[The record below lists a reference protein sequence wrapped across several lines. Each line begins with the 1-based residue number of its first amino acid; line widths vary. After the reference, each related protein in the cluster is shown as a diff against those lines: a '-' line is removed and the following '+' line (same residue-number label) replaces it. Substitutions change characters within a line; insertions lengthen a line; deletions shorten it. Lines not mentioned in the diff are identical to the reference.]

1 MTRFWGEREM
11 VRGIL
16 ATALLAMS
24 AWAPP
29 LAAADDA
36 FPVAPA
42 PDYADPA
49 AWLCRP
55 DSPGFCATD
64 LDATVIAADGSVTV
78 ERWRAPEAEPAI
90 DCFYL
95 YPTASLD
102 MAPNSDLVPGDQPG
116 EEIHTVRRNF
126 ARFAGTCRLFAPIY
140 RSTTLSQSRGLVPA
154 GDRELA
160 YADVLAAWTYYLEHD
175 NHGRG
180 VVLIGHS
187 QGSSMIR
194 QLLVEQIDGKPAQ
207 HLLVSALPIGSNIRV
222 PEGQGVGG
230 DLKHIAVCREPGQTG
245 CLITY
250 NTYRAEAP
258 PPDDAVLGGRL
269 ADGMRLVC
277 VNPAALAGGAAPL
290 DAYLEAR
297 HTLGQIPAAGQPPWL
312 PGGPAIETPYVR
324 VPGLLRGECKS
335 DEHGD
340 YLALT
345 IHPDPADP
353 RANDLL
359 GEVRRGGEVLPEW
372 GFHVID
378 MELAMGDLVRV
389 VEAQAE
395 SWARREDGRVD

>member
-1 MTRFWGEREM
+1 MA
-11 VRGIL
+11 RGVL
-16 ATALLAMS
+16 AAALLVVTT
-24 AWAPP
+24 WAAP
-29 LAAADDA
+29 LAAADEA
-36 FPVAPA
+36 FAVAQA

-49 AWLCRP
+49 VWLCRP

-64 LDATVIAADGSVTV
+64 LDASVVGEDSSVEV
-78 ERWRAPEAEPAI
+78 ERWRAPETEPAI

-102 MAPNSDLVPGDQPG
+102 RAPNSDLVPGDQPG

-126 ARFAGTCRLFAPIY
+126 ARFARACRLFAPIY
-140 RSTTLSQSRGLVPA
+140 RSTTISQMRGLVPA

-160 YADVLAAWTYYLEHD
+160 YADVLAAWNHYLEHD
-175 NHGRG
+175 NRGRG

-187 QGSSMIR
+187 QGSGMIR
-194 QLLVEQIDGKPAQ
+194 RLLVEQIDGKPAQ
-207 HLLVSALPIGSNIRV
+207 RLLVSAMPIGINFSV
-222 PEGQGVGG
+222 PQGADVGG
-230 DLKHIAVCREPGQTG
+230 DLKHIPVCRERGQTS

-258 PPDDAVLGGRL
+258 PPDNAVLGGRL

-277 VNPAALAGGAAPL
+277 VNPAALAGGEAPL

-297 HTLGQIPAAGQPPWL
+297 HTLGEMPANGQPPWL

-340 YLALT
+340 YLALM
-345 IHPDPADP
+345 IHRNPADP
-353 RANDLL
+353 RVHDLL
-359 GEVRRGGEVLPEW
+359 GEVRRGGKVLPEW

-395 SWARREDGRVD
+395 GWARRLESRLN